1 VPVSVTYLV
10 VGMGA
15 GAFIA
20 AGTSLLALRRP
31 PAALMRVNVN
41 GRAVPAV
48 LGLPLV
54 AAGAV
59 VAGGAGFIVPADT
72 GLATVVV
79 LVMLGA
85 AGYFDDRRGREAAR
99 GFRGHFRA
107 AGRGELTGGTV
118 KLVAGGLAGLM
129 AGALVAEFP
138 LAVLGALLVAGT
150 ANLFNLLDTAPGRAG
165 KLGVAA
171 LVGLVAL
178 GDPAWATAA
187 SGVLGGTLT
196 VLPLDLKERGMLGDA
211 GANAL
216 GAVVGL
222 GLASLSPAAQAVSL
236 AVVAALN
243 LISERWSF
251 AAAIDRAAPLRALDR
266 WGRGRPRE

>member
-1 VPVSVTYLV
+1 MTSVL

-20 AGTSLLALRRP
+20 ATTSLAVLRRP
-31 PAALMRVNVN
+31 PASLMRTNVN

-54 AAGAV
+54 AAGAA
-59 VAGGAGFIVPADT
+59 VAGGAGLVVPVAT
-72 GLATVVV
+72 ALATVVA

-85 AGYFDDRRGREAAR
+85 AGYFDDRRGRETAR
-99 GFRGHFRA
+99 GFRGHLRA
-107 AGRGELTGGTV
+107 ARRGELTGGTV
-118 KLVAGGLAGLM
+118 KLVAGGVAGLM

-138 LAVLGALLVAGT
+138 QAVLGALLVAGT

-171 LVGLVAL
+171 LVGLVTL

-187 SGVLGGTLT
+187 SGALGGTLT
-196 VLPLDLKERGMLGDA
+196 VLPLDLRERGMLGDA

-222 GLASLSPAAQAVSL
+222 GLAASLSPAAQAVSL
-236 AVVAALN
+236 ALVAALN

-251 AAAIDRAAPLRALDR
+251 ARAIDRSAPLRALDR
-266 WGRGRPRE
+266 WGRGPRG